1 MLDAGPHF
9 DKFAALLG
17 LNPSP
22 VPPELHYHHVP
33 VTLTAWRSA
42 ESLQLQQ
49 KTVDLY
55 ESLARGRLR
64 TAAALRSAQ
73 NNLHATRSGLW
84 FMASP
89 RDCMALR
96 QKYFTALCG
105 FSLSLFCNYFTAS
118 PVTTVQE

>member
-1 MLDAGPHF
+1 MCCWPLRSAFGVIPTTPPRLLDAGPHF

-17 LNPSP
+17 LYPSP
-22 VPPELHYHHVP
+22 VPPKLHDHH

-64 TAAALRSAQ
+64 AAAALRSAQ
-73 NNLHATRSGLW
+73 NNLHAPRSGLW
-84 FMASP
+84 FTASP
-89 RDCMALR
+89 RDCMA
-96 QKYFTALCG
+96 
-105 FSLSLFCNYFTAS
+105 
-118 PVTTVQE
+118 